1 MSVTTDSHGQ
11 SARATQTALDISSVA
26 TGAQAGRGELTNEMG
41 IIEPDPLTLTLYPDA
56 MHDHDIMED
65 PMLEEFTASLIGN
78 RIVTW
83 PSLEHLLSP
92 TALSPQLQDEASVV
106 ATPQLEVED
115 PAVVSYELQTPPPR
129 PIQWAVD
136 SPKNDDSAKRRL
148 DSFINEVT
156 RKRDSPLIREP
167 PK

>member
-1 MSVTTDSHGQ
+1 
-11 SARATQTALDISSVA
+11 
-26 TGAQAGRGELTNEMG
+26 
-41 IIEPDPLTLTLYPDA
+41 
-56 MHDHDIMED
+56 
-65 PMLEEFTASLIGN
+65 
-78 RIVTW
+78 
-83 PSLEHLLSP
+83 LSP
-92 TALSPQLQDEASVV
+92 AALSPQLQDEASAV

-136 SPKNDDSAKRRL
+136 SLKNDDSTKRRL